1 MKNKDKSK
9 DQSFSGYVREHL
21 VEIERKLGVGI
32 RYTAVLR
39 ECVAQ
44 GFEVS
49 LDTFRVTLY
58 RARLKRDGVKSR
70 KEGRA
75 VKVKDETPK
84 VATVATAKA
93 TASAGPV
100 DYFKR
105 ESVFSS
111 SKGST

>member
-1 MKNKDKSK
+1 MIRKKSLN
-9 DQSFSGYVREHL
+9 DQSFSGFVREHL
-21 VEIERKLGVGI
+21 AEIEKKLGVGI
-32 RYTAVLR
+32 RYTAVHR
-39 ECVAQ
+39 ECVAK
-44 GFEVS
+44 GFEVG

-75 VKVKDETPK
+75 VKAKDAAPK
-84 VATVATAKA
+84 VATAPAEIPA
-93 TASAGPV
+93 QPV

>member
-1 MKNKDKSK
+1 MKDKDKSK

-21 VEIERKLGVGI
+21 GEIEQKLGVGI
-32 RYTAVLR
+32 RYTALHR
-39 ECVAQ
+39 DCVAQ
-44 GFEVS
+44 GFKVG

-58 RARLKRDGVKSR
+58 RERLKRDGVKSR
-70 KEGRA
+70 KAGRA
-75 VKVKDETPK
+75 VKVKEATPR
-84 VATVATAKA
+84 VATAA
-93 TASAGPV
+93 ESVEPV

>member
-1 MKNKDKSK
+1 MNFKNGLS
-9 DQSFSGYVREHL
+9 DQSFSGFVREHL
-21 VEIERKLGVGI
+21 AEIERKLGVGI
-32 RYTAVLR
+32 RYTAVHR

-44 GFEVS
+44 GFEVG

-70 KEGRA
+70 KAGRA
-75 VKVKDETPK
+75 LKVKEAAPK
-84 VATVATAKA
+84 VAS
-93 TASAGPV
+93 ASAEPV